1 MREFADWHPRLS
13 ALIIA
18 VLYTVVPGVFMLVAD
33 TLSGGRINTAL
44 IVVIYAFAVQ
54 LVLWLKIER
63 PALIILPF
71 GMILVGFVACEI
83 IYTVAM
89 SAVAPGETPS
99 LLAMLF
105 SSAIVTVFGAEAAGV
120 IGALLCYGIIVIV
133 RKVWQMITHSA

>member
-1 MREFADWHPRLS
+1 MREFADWHPRLA

-18 VLYTVVPGVFMLVAD
+18 ALYTVAPGVFMLVAG

-44 IVVIYAFAVQ
+44 IVVIYAFVLQ
-54 LVLWLKIER
+54 LILWFKIER
-63 PALIILPF
+63 PALIMLPF

-89 SAVAPGETPS
+89 SAVAPGGAPS
-99 LLAMLF
+99 PLAMLF

-120 IGALLCYGIIVIV
+120 VGALLCYGVVVIV
-133 RKVWQMITHSA
+133 RKVWQMITHRA